1 MTREVY
7 IKKLEIYH
15 ISDAPYEIKQKAIA
29 KLTSEFQEMD
39 KTFKHRQILA
49 EISLSSSELKPS
61 ELY

>member
-1 MTREVY
+1 MTRKAY

-15 ISDAPYEIKQKAIA
+15 ISEAPYEVKQKAIER
-29 KLTSEFQEMD
+29 LTAEFQEMD

-49 EISLSSSELKPS
+49 DISISSSELKPS